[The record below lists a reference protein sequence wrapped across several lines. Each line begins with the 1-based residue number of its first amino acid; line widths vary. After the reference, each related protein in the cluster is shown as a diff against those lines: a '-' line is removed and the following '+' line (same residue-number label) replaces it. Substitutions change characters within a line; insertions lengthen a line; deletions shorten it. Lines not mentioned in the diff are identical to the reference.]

1 VRHAVVDRRAAEL
14 APLLAPLPDRVM
26 PSLARMTVNRWLRSQ
41 QREQEAVIY
50 DMLARIRR
58 AREARQDSL

>member
-1 VRHAVVDRRAAEL
+1 
-14 APLLAPLPDRVM
+14 
-26 PSLARMTVNRWLRSQ
+26 MTVNRWLRSQ